1 MSENSEKAVH
11 LTKSGLEHYQETL
24 AYLKG
29 EKTMEIAN
37 RLEIARGFGDL
48 SENSEYDEAKQA
60 QMENEME
67 KKRIEGILSNYILI
81 EEDDDTST
89 VKMGQKVVLYDFEF
103 EETTEYVIVGS
114 SEADSLHGKIS
125 NESPVGKAI
134 LGHAKGDIVNVTTPG
149 GVIKYRIDEI
159 SMPQKA

>member
-1 MSENSEKAVH
+1 MSENSGKAVH
-11 LTKSGLEHYQETL
+11 LTKSGLENYQKMY

-37 RLEIARGFGDL
+37 RLEVARGFGDL

-67 KKRIEGILSNYILI
+67 KERLKAILDNYILI

-89 VKMGQKVVLYDFEF
+89 VKMGQKVVLYDFE
-103 EETTEYVIVGS
+103 EKESTEYVIVGS
-114 SEADSLHGKIS
+114 TEADSLHGKIS
-125 NESPVGKAI
+125 NESPVGKAV
-134 LGHAKGDIVNVTTPG
+134 LGHAIGDTVKVTTPG
-149 GVIKYRIDEI
+149 GVFEYRIDDI
-159 SMPQKA
+159 IMPSKD